1 MEGWFGAAHHQSVL
15 ADVLKTPIGLVRQI
29 AIVDDAP
36 HLRAWVRGILGEH
49 PQLNVLVETNHAEAA
64 QALLAAGRPDAVLVV
79 LDDVPQR
86 SLKLLRQLLNRN
98 LTPLVLFVGS
108 GREHCRAT
116 IAALSKGAVDCIFC
130 PVDPRD
136 PIVKQDIGHRLWIA
150 AKSHFHRSERSAPPN
165 MPKRHTR
172 DGYTCPLILMGAST
186 GGVTALERVLTD
198 LHPQGPA
205 ALIVQ
210 HMPAAYLSSF
220 VQMLDRQLP
229 QDVALA
235 TENSPLE
242 NGQIRF
248 APSNGLHSEIC
259 RIKGKWTCRFSNARE
274 ADLHC
279 PSVDRLFASAAVY
292 HSDMIAVILTGLGR
306 DGANGMHQVHL
317 AGGTTIG
324 QDEAS
329 SVVYGMPRAAWDLGA
344 VGRQVPLRNVG
355 YAVNLAVAQH
365 NENQGRM

>member
-1 MEGWFGAAHHQSVL
+1 MKA
-15 ADVLKTPIGLVRQI
+15 PIGLVRQI

-36 HLRAWVRGILGEH
+36 HLRAWVRAILCEH
-49 PQLNVLVETNHAEAA
+49 PQLNLLVETNHAEAP
-64 QALLAAGRPDAVLVV
+64 QALLAGGRPDAVVVV
-79 LDDVPQR
+79 LDDAPQR
-86 SLKLLRQLLNRN
+86 SLKLLRQLIVQK
-98 LTPLVLFVGS
+98 LTPVVLCVGS
-108 GREHCRAT
+108 GREHCKAT

-150 AKSHFHRSERSAPPN
+150 AKSHMRRPSRTDLPGI
-165 MPKRHTR
+165 PKPQIR
-172 DGYTCPLILMGAST
+172 DGFSCPLILMGAST

-210 HMPAAYLSSF
+210 HMPATYLTSF
-220 VQMLDRQLP
+220 VEMLNRQLP

-242 NGQIRF
+242 HGQIRF

-274 ADLHC
+274 TDLHC
-279 PSVDRLFASAAVY
+279 TSVDRLFASAAVY

-317 AGGTTIG
+317 AGGRTIG

-344 VGRQVPLRNVG
+344 VDRQVPLRNVG
-355 YAVNLAVAQH
+355 YAINLAVAQH
-365 NENQGRM
+365 NENQGRI